1 MAAGVNGLPMFVRAL
16 KKYFLSRSSS
26 HAFRPSLRLAECFE
40 LANDETYTRS
50 YGFIKNRAYQ
60 FFSEESRIELVSE
73 YVKKRFGL
81 AEFQYIGCGDNAVVV
96 RYAECQVL
104 RFRAPPVETE
114 VNTQRVHQRPFIC
127 PIWREFEFEGA
138 RLDFVPHVP
147 SVANALSADIISR
160 ELAEEYVFALLRAG
174 FESSPPLWFYDYKKS
189 YYKCEQIGLLPDAT
203 PIIIDQGS
211 VILESE
217 APRERFD
224 RLVADKSQA
233 YMRTSSPRVSWGG
246 SWIDKMGRPK
256 IEALPKPDQR
266 IMS

>member
-1 MAAGVNGLPMFVRAL
+1 MFVRGL
-16 KKYFLSRSSS
+16 KKFFLSRSSS

-50 YGFIKNRAYQ
+50 YGFIRNRAYQ

-73 YVKKRFGL
+73 YVKERFGL

-96 RYAECQVL
+96 GYAECQVL

-114 VNTQRVHQRPFIC
+114 VNTQRVHQSPFIC
-127 PIWREFEFEGA
+127 PIWRECEFEGA

-189 YYKCEQIGLLPDAT
+189 YYKFEQIGLLPDAT

-217 APRERFD
+217 APRGRFD
-224 RLVADKSQA
+224 RLAADKSQA
-233 YMRTSSPRVSWGG
+233 YMRTSSPRGSWDG